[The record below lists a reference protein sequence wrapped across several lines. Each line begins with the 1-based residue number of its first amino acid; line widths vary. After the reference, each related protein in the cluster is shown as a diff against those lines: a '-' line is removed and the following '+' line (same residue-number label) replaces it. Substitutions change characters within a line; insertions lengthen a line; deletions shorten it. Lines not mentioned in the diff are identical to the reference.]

1 MTVVRHRLTQEDSPF
16 GMWELWVFAPL
27 TIAIHVI
34 ALAMLYF
41 GLRSYEALL
50 LVTTLDSFNILVGAL
65 SGSFVL
71 QALEIR

>member
-1 MTVVRHRLTQEDSPF
+1 MPSPF
-16 GMWELWVFAPL
+16 GTWQLWVFAPL
-27 TIAIHVI
+27 TIAIHVV

-41 GLRSYEALL
+41 GLRRYEALL

-71 QALEIR
+71 QARVMR